1 MKGKLA
7 KESSVTVSQVIQ
19 PNDVNPAGKVDGGV
33 IMKYIDNAAGVVAV
47 RHAGKQIVTAEIDQL
62 NFYNPVYLGNLLTL
76 KARLNSVGKTSME
89 IGVRVEAENLITG
102 KISHITSAYLTFVA
116 LTPTGKPDE
125 IPPLILL
132 SDDEKRRSEEAVK
145 RREKRSEARKKEI
158 DHQKHWSASQQ
169 KK

>member
-1 MKGKLA
+1 MKGKLS

-19 PNDVNPAGKVDGGV
+19 PHDVNPAGKVDGGV
-33 IMKYIDNAAGVVAV
+33 IMKYIDNAASVVAV
-47 RHAGKQIVTAEIDQL
+47 RHAGKEVVTTEIDQL

-76 KARLNSVGKTSME
+76 KARLNYAGKTSME

-102 KISHITSAYLTFVA
+102 RITHIASAYLTFVA

-125 IPPLILL
+125 VPPLILL
-132 SDDEKRRSEEAVK
+132 SDDENRRSDEAVERRKRRL
-145 RREKRSEARKKEI
+145 EAREKEI
-158 DHQKHWSASQQ
+158 DRQKHWTASQQ